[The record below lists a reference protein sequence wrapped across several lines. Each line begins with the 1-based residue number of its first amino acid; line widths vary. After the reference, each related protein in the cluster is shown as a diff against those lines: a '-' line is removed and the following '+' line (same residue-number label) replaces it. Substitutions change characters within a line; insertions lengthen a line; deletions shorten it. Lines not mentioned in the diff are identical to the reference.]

1 MLQQS
6 AKLIMKIWKKV
17 HVKKEGKAPGFFAY
31 LNDVDSL
38 ISSKSDIKTWE
49 DALCLNRLE

>member
-1 MLQQS
+1 
-6 AKLIMKIWKKV
+6 MKIWKKV